1 MWWNFPG
8 ISTVLFPSAWT
19 YFFLVPYSLPPC
31 PHLGLCVQSLQTCS
45 LAQKWREEPCL
56 APPFHTLPMQRSN
69 RAHPFGS
76 LLLTSKVQTW
86 SSAHAQW
93 FNLQPLKKVFYF
105 LRIPQ
110 LHFASYSI
118 YILLIWMMLLS
129 RSFSIWGRIQLH
141 SWGLRDLINSG
152 ILAEL
157 GFECTPFWSVPLSQ
171 PCTLFFPLLVF
182 LLYVSKSTYPSTSV
196 FCDCLIYLPCTLPTW
211 SFPQS
216 SSSLSHFF
224 IALRRFQLTSKLVD
238 SPR

>member
-56 APPFHTLPMQRSN
+56 APPFHTPPMQRSN

-141 SWGLRDLINSG
+141 SWGLRNLINSG

-171 PCTLFFPLLVF
+171 PCTLFFPFFFPSWFSYCMCPNLHIHPLQCFVTALF
-182 LLYVSKSTYPSTSV
+182 TSLAHFQPGVSPNPPPL
-196 FCDCLIYLPCTLPTW
+196 CLI
-211 SFPQS
+211 F
-216 SSSLSHFF
+216 SLHSGVF
-224 IALRRFQLTSKLVD
+224 S
-238 SPR
+238 